1 MDNLTAPDGFMGT
14 SSSQRSPRTP
24 EWERVR
30 RLYDD
35 PQAPSRVI
43 VARIVDALGPQTR
56 AEMADSAVARCMA
69 TLTRASAGD
78 LDETLMSLDP
88 GLPAAADLAAALRA
102 CAERDIARRRE
113 ASRFGEL
120 ALDALSASALEIG
133 EGVEEAPGLVR
144 AALARYANERRL
156 ADLAN
161 TFVSQDMA
169 YAFRH
174 FVERDT
180 PAHVGGPRLRTVREA
195 GSLADEVADICR
207 QVTRGVPFEG
217 LEDDLLCAVERG
229 PAAGHGFYRTALT
242 AAVSDSL
249 RELGVAP

>member
-1 MDNLTAPDGFMGT
+1 MGT

-35 PQAPSRVI
+35 PQAPSRVL
-43 VARIVDALGPQTR
+43 VARIVDALGSRTR

-78 LDETLMSLDP
+78 LDATLLSLDP
-88 GLPAAADLAAALRA
+88 DLPAAADLAAALRA
-102 CAERDIARRRE
+102 CAESDIARHRE

-133 EGVEEAPGLVR
+133 EGVEEAPGVLR
-144 AALARYANERRL
+144 AALARYADERRL
-156 ADLAN
+156 ADLAG
-161 TFVSQDMA
+161 TFVSQDMG

-180 PAHVGGPRLRTVREA
+180 PAHVGGPRLRTVRDA
-195 GSLADEVADICR
+195 GDLADEVADVCR
-207 QVTRGVPFEG
+207 QITRRVPLAGIES
-217 LEDDLLCAVERG
+217 DLLRALERG
-229 PAAGHGFYRTALT
+229 PVAGHGLYEAALN
-242 AAVSDSL
+242 AAVSESL
-249 RELGVAP
+249 RALGGTP

>member
-1 MDNLTAPDGFMGT
+1 MGT
-14 SSSQRSPRTP
+14 SATQRSPRTP

-35 PQAPSRVI
+35 PQAPSRAI
-43 VARIVDALGPQTR
+43 VARIVDALSPQTR

-78 LDETLMSLDP
+78 LDATLLSLDP
-88 GLPAAADLAAALRA
+88 ELPAAADLAAALRA
-102 CAERDIARRRE
+102 CAESDIARHRE

-133 EGVEEAPGLVR
+133 AEVEEAPAVLR
-144 AALARYANERRL
+144 AALARYADERRL
-156 ADLAN
+156 ADLAG
-161 TFVSQDMA
+161 TFVSQDMG

-180 PAHVGGPRLRTVREA
+180 PMHVGGPRLRTVRDA
-195 GSLADEVADICR
+195 GALADEVADVCR
-207 QVTRGVPFEG
+207 QITRRVPLAGIEG
-217 LEDDLLCAVERG
+217 DLLRALERG
-229 PAAGHGFYRTALT
+229 PVAGHGLYEAALS
-242 AAVSDSL
+242 AAVAESL
-249 RELGVAP
+249 RALGGTP

>member
-1 MDNLTAPDGFMGT
+1 MGT
-14 SSSQRSPRTP
+14 SASQRSPRTP

-35 PQAPSRVI
+35 PGAPSRVI
-43 VARIVDALGPQTR
+43 VARIVDALSPQTR

-78 LDETLMSLDP
+78 LDETLLSLDP
-88 GLPAAADLAAALRA
+88 TLPAAADLAAALRA
-102 CAERDIARRRE
+102 CGGSEIAAHRE

-120 ALDALSASALEIG
+120 ALDALSASALDIG
-133 EGVEEAPGLVR
+133 EGAGETPALVR
-144 AALARYANERRL
+144 AALARYSDERRL

-161 TFVSQDMA
+161 AFVSQDMA

-180 PAHVGGPRLRTVREA
+180 PAHVGGPRLRGVGDADALA
-195 GSLADEVADICR
+195 GEVADICR
-207 QVTRGVPFEG
+207 QTTGTLPFGG
-217 LEDDLLCAVERG
+217 LEDGLRRAVERG
-229 PAAGHGFYRTALT
+229 PMAGHGLYQEALT

-249 RELGVAP
+249 RALGVIP

>member
-1 MDNLTAPDGFMGT
+1 MGT
-14 SSSQRSPRTP
+14 SASQRSPRTP

-35 PQAPSRVI
+35 PQAPTRVI
-43 VARIVDALGPQTR
+43 VARIVEALGPQTR
-56 AEMADSAVARCMA
+56 AGMADSAVARCMA

-78 LDETLMSLDP
+78 LEATLMSLNPD
-88 GLPAAADLAAALRA
+88 LPAAADLAAALRA
-102 CAERDIARRRE
+102 CAESDIARHRE

-144 AALARYANERRL
+144 AALARYADERRL
-156 ADLAN
+156 ADLAG
-161 TFVSQDMA
+161 TFVAQDMG

-195 GSLADEVADICR
+195 GALADEVASVCR
-207 QVTRGVPFEG
+207 EVTRKVPLG
-217 LEDDLLCAVERG
+217 GIEDDLLRAVEQG
-229 PAAGHGFYRTALT
+229 PAAGHGLYEAALS
-242 AAVSDSL
+242 AAVVESL
-249 RELGVAP
+249 RALGGAP